1 MLITTTEEFRLA
13 FPSHAIDDITPF
25 TGFIENSELDFLRDK
40 LGDGLYSALCAYYK
54 DLDIT
59 AYIAAMQDRD
69 NENASFPYPRLL
81 FFCQRA
87 IANDAMARAIDVMG
101 ISLSNFGVNVATA
114 DDYGTPSKDRFSEF
128 KASCNREAH
137 ICINLILELLESFCS
152 VSKSADGS
160 VSSSVAASDSDDSTA
175 EAERSAIAALWK
187 GSRYYFIASGLLIP
201 TARILNEY
209 VNFYENRER
218 FIMLLPDL
226 HYIQDELIAPLIGED
241 FCDSLVTVSREGT
254 TDKTIARLISRLRKC
269 EAAYLEERTS
279 VLNISKERKLHAH
292 DEGERHIHAAVE
304 YCAINQSAIEAA
316 KLDGV
321 TSAPW
326 YVVPDKSEPRKP
338 LFTNNERG
346 NAMFVLPAMN

>member
-1 MLITTTEEFRLA
+1 MLITTTEELRLA
-13 FPSHAIDDITPF
+13 FPSHAVDDITPF

-59 AYIAAMQDRD
+59 AYISAMQDRD
-69 NENASFPYPRLL
+69 NEKASLPYPRLL
-81 FFCQRA
+81 FLCQRA
-87 IANDAMARAIDVMG
+87 IANDAMARAIGVQTV
-101 ISLSNFGVNVATA
+101 SLSNLGVNIATA
-114 DDYGTPSKDRFSEF
+114 DDYGTPSKDLIADF
-128 KASCNREAH
+128 KATCNREAH

-152 VSKSADGS
+152 VSSN
-160 VSSSVAASDSDDSTA
+160 SVAASDSDDDSTA

-187 GSRYYFIASGLLIP
+187 DSRYYFIASGLLIP
-201 TARILNEY
+201 TARILQEY
-209 VNFYENRER
+209 VNIYDNRER
-218 FIMLLPDL
+218 FIQLLPDL